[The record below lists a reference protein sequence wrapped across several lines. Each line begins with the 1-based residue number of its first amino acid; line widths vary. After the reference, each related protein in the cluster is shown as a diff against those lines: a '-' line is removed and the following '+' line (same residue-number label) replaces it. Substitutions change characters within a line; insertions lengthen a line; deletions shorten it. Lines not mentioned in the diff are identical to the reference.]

1 MSLPEEKV
9 LRAKTLGLRTTR
21 PLNAVRQKNSQENE
35 AEALAGKERLKSYPR
50 RFVFELTNA
59 CNLNCRMCG
68 RNAADFRPTFFDMEW
83 LPIFEHTAEFVEE
96 VTLMGWG
103 EPTIHPH
110 FADFLKWA
118 HRLGLRKYF
127 CTNGMRLDKLLDDIF
142 QTETDIIAVSMDG
155 AAAETN
161 EAIRRGA
168 DFKKITAN
176 IEKIADEKARRG
188 MAFPYMNFVFTAMAG
203 NIRELPELVR
213 LAANLGL
220 DEVKVV
226 YLTAFERGMSKESL
240 FDKVDL
246 TREVFENAL
255 QTSQEKGVALK
266 LPHLIGEDPA
276 GQQAH
281 KICYTGWRDFFLG
294 SDGFVRPCM
303 STSEKLFPVSKYVT
317 FEEMWNSEEYR
328 AHRARVNT
336 DTMKHSCLMC
346 YQSSF
351 ANWNKRES
359 FFQID
364 EEFSP
369 EW

>member
-1 MSLPEEKV
+1 MSLQTDKI
-9 LRAKTLGLRTTR
+9 LRAKTLDLRTTR
-21 PLNAVRQKNSQENE
+21 PLNPLRQKNSQENE
-35 AEALAGKERLKSYPR
+35 SEALAGKACLNAYPR

-59 CNLNCRMCG
+59 CNLNCKMCG
-68 RNAADFRPTFFDMEW
+68 RNAADFRPTFFNMEW
-83 LPIFEHTAEFVEE
+83 LSRFEQAAQYTEE

-103 EPTIHPH
+103 EPTIHPN
-110 FADFLKWA
+110 FAAFLEWA
-118 HRLGLRKYF
+118 YHLGLRKYF
-127 CTNGMRLDKLLDDIF
+127 CTNGMRLDKLFDDIF
-142 QTETDIIAVSMDG
+142 KTEADIIAVSMDG
-155 AAAETN
+155 ATAETN

-176 IEKIADEKARRG
+176 IEKITNEKARRG

-203 NIRELPELVR
+203 NIRELPDLVR
-213 LAANLGL
+213 LASDLGL

-226 YLTAFERGMSKESL
+226 YLTAFEKSMSNESL
-240 FDKVDL
+240 FDKMDL

-255 QTSQEKGVALK
+255 QIGQEKGVTLK
-266 LPHLIGEDPA
+266 LPHLVGKDPA

-281 KICYTGWRDFFLG
+281 KTCYTGWRDFFLG

-303 STSEKLFPVSKYVT
+303 STSEKLFPISKYST

-328 AHRARVNT
+328 GHRARVNT
-336 DTMKHSCLMC
+336 DAMKRSCQLC

-351 ANWNKRES
+351 ANWNKHES

-364 EEFSP
+364 EDFSP